1 MMTLLRF
8 LDESGRGKF
17 DSGFGEKAV
26 YRLHRGDQGHT
37 LQFCLWHVEGER
49 GPGGRRGGV
58 VGVLQLD
65 PHPG

>member
-26 YRLHRGDQGHT
+26 YRLHRGDQGRT
-37 LQFCLWHVEGER
+37 LQFCLWHVEGE
-49 GPGGRRGGV
+49 
-58 VGVLQLD
+58 
-65 PHPG
+65 